1 MRPSVSDLLGLENAP
16 AAAPFVVDAATLA
29 DIIGCTA
36 STIRR
41 LAADGVIQRAGPNA
55 FDLRSAVRRY
65 IANRNV
71 EKPGAGDRAR
81 REKAEADL
89 SELKAAQLGAKLL
102 DAGEV
107 EREWANTLRDLR
119 AAILALPGR
128 VGARLPH
135 LSKGDLA
142 ALDGELREALAAM
155 GGADD

>member
-1 MRPSVSDLLGLENAP
+1 MRPSTADLLGLET
-16 AAAPFVVDAATLA
+16 AAPPVLADAATLA
-29 DIIGCTA
+29 DYLGMTVR
-36 STIRR
+36 SVNR
-41 LAADGVIQRAGPNA
+41 LASDGIIPRAHLGR
-55 FDLRSAVRRY
+55 FDLRQSVRAF
-65 IANRNV
+65 IAHRLAD
-71 EKPGAGDRAR
+71 KPGASDRAR
-81 REKAEADL
+81 REKAEADTA
-89 SELKAAQLGAKLL
+89 ELKAAQLGAKLL

-107 EREWANTLRDLR
+107 EREWSNTLRDLR

>member
-1 MRPSVSDLLGLENAP
+1 MRPSTADILGLEDAP
-16 AAAPFVVDAATLA
+16 AAAPFIVDSATLA
-29 DIIGCTA
+29 DILGCTA

-41 LAADGVIQRAGPNA
+41 LAADGVIQRSGPNV

-71 EKPGAGDRAR
+71 EKPGAADRAR

-89 SELKAAQLGAKLL
+89 SELKAAQMAGKLL
-102 DAGEV
+102 DAGDV

-142 ALDGELREALAAM
+142 ALDGELREALGEM